1 MSFRCSSITP
11 SSAAFFSRVAA
22 GESSIESTFCQSA
35 RWLALSI
42 WIPEMCALSALSQ
55 ALPQRSAERGSR
67 ARAAAAPTAKAQSG
81 ANVPKV
87 FVVAPVFIWG
97 GRYVQVVPRIGKGP
111 RWSVFTLCHRKECRF
126 PNCEFNELTPFLCAD
141 SPCAASPRWRWLWLR
156 AWVRALAGRRPGRSI
171 GIAPSSLEG
180 ITRREHLS
188 RLGSSWA
195 IGITPSSL
203 ERITRREHSS
213 SPRQKA
219 L

>member
-1 MSFRCSSITP
+1 
-11 SSAAFFSRVAA
+11 
-22 GESSIESTFCQSA
+22 
-35 RWLALSI
+35 
-42 WIPEMCALSALSQ
+42 MCALSALSQ
-55 ALPQRSAERGSR
+55 ALPQRSAERGSS

-87 FVVAPVFIWG
+87 FVLTSGSCVIILEW
-97 GRYVQVVPRIGKGP
+97 GRYSSPQNWKAVYCM
-111 RWSVFTLCHRKECRF
+111 CHR
-126 PNCEFNELTPFLCAD
+126 NCEFNELTPFLCAD

>member
-1 MSFRCSSITP
+1 MRVLFVRVRGDLLSRSGSQRCAHSP
-11 SSAAFFSRVAA
+11 
-22 GESSIESTFCQSA
+22 
-35 RWLALSI
+35 LSHKHY
-42 WIPEMCALSALSQ
+42 PKGAPRE
-55 ALPQRSAERGSR
+55 GR
-67 ARAAAAPTAKAQSG
+67 AREPRRRLLQRHSPVLTSQKFLVLTSG
-81 ANVPKV
+81 IC
-87 FVVAPVFIWG
+87 VVLLGV
-97 GRYVQVVPRIGKGP
+97 GREVSPQWNLFMCR
-111 RWSVFTLCHRKECRF
+111 RF
-126 PNCEFNELTPFLCAD
+126 PNCEFNELTPLLCAD

-180 ITRREHLS
+180 ITRREHFS